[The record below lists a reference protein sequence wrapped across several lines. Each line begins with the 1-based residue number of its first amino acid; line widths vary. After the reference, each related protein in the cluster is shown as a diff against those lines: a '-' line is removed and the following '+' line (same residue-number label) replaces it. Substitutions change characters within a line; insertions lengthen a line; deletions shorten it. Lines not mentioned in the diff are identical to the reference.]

1 MSDDG
6 SRAYTLSSR
15 RSGGNG
21 GNGEVVV
28 QQVKE
33 VRVALHYPMLT
44 EDNYVA

>member
-6 SRAYTLSSR
+6 SRAYTPSSR
-15 RSGGNG
+15 RGGSNG
-21 GNGEVVV
+21 GNSEVVV

>member
-6 SRAYTLSSR
+6 SRAYTPSSR
-15 RSGGNG
+15 RGGGNG
-21 GNGEVVV
+21 GNSEVVV